1 MLFRQVLNDDLACA
15 SYVVSCGGEAV
26 VVDPRWDI
34 DEYLRLAAYHGFRIA
49 HVVET
54 HVHADHVSGRA
65 RLAAATGA
73 AIHLP
78 AGSRAAD
85 PHRVLR
91 HGDTLRV
98 GRAELAALATP
109 GHRPEHT
116 SLVVTDHARSPRP
129 AAILTGDS
137 LLVGD
142 VARPDLAVEAEAG
155 ARDLFASLR
164 QIAALGDDVE
174 VWPAHVGGSLCG
186 GGALSGRTVSTV
198 GQERHANRAFG
209 LADEAAFV
217 TRLTQTLPPRPANVA
232 HVVSLNRHPRAPSG
246 EPPALSIRD
255 VRRLM
260 VEGAVLVD
268 GRAAAAF
275 DAVHVPGAICLPAER
290 PGVGTRAGW
299 VLASR
304 PPIVTMGRDEAE
316 ARRLARLLQAVGMDD
331 VRGVLAEGIAGWRG
345 AGLGTASTPVVELGD
360 LARALDR
367 GEVALVDVRD
377 PDEWDACHVGE
388 AVHLPL
394 PTITTAALE
403 ALDRARPVVVACA
416 TGVRSAVAASLI
428 ARLGHPDVRRVA
440 HGGVAE
446 LMAIR
451 P

>member
-1 MLFRQVLNDDLACA
+1 M
-15 SYVVSCGGEAV
+15 
-26 VVDPRWDI
+26 
-34 DEYLRLAAYHGFRIA
+34 
-49 HVVET
+49 
-54 HVHADHVSGRA
+54 
-65 RLAAATGA
+65 
-73 AIHLP
+73 
-78 AGSRAAD
+78 
-85 PHRVLR
+85 
-91 HGDTLRV
+91 
-98 GRAELAALATP
+98 
-109 GHRPEHT
+109 
-116 SLVVTDHARSPRP
+116 TDHARSPRP

-198 GQERHANRAFG
+198 GQERRANRAFG

-217 TRLTQTLPPRPANVA
+217 TGLTQTLPPRPANVA

-260 VEGAVLVD
+260 VEGAVLVN
-268 GRAAAAF
+268 GRAAEAF

-367 GEVALVDVRD
+367 GEMALVDVRD

-394 PTITTAALE
+394 PSHHHGRPRGARPGPPRRRGVRHRCPQRRRREPHRPARPSRRAPRRPRRRRGADGDPAVTTAALTPRGE
-403 ALDRARPVVVACA
+403 IPPDETPVIS
-416 TGVRSAVAASLI
+416 RSEE
-428 ARLGHPDVRRVA
+428 R
-440 HGGVAE
+440 
-446 LMAIR
+446 
-451 P
+451 

>member
-15 SYVVSCGGEAV
+15 SYLISCGGEAV

-34 DEYLRLAAYHGFRIA
+34 DEYLRLAAYQGLRIA

-54 HVHADHVSGRA
+54 HVHADHVSGRG

-73 AIHLP
+73 AVHLP
-78 AGSRAAD
+78 AGCGASD

-91 HGDTLRV
+91 DGDTLRV
-98 GRAELAALATP
+98 GQVELTVLATP
-109 GHRPEHT
+109 GHRPEHI
-116 SLVVTDHARSPRP
+116 SLVLTDLARAPRP
-129 AAILTGDS
+129 AAVLTGDS

-142 VARPDLAVEAEAG
+142 VARPDLAVEADAG

-164 QIAALGDDVE
+164 RIAALGDDVE

-198 GQERHANRAFG
+198 GQERFANRTFG
-209 LADEAAFV
+209 LEDEDAFV
-217 TRLTQTLPPRPANVA
+217 AALTGTLPPRPPNVA
-232 HVVSLNRHPRAPSG
+232 HVVSRNRHLAEPPA
-246 EPPALSIRD
+246 EPPALSIREF
-255 VRRLM
+255 RRLSA
-260 VEGAVLVD
+260 EGAVLVD
-268 GRAAAAF
+268 GRPAAAF
-275 DAVHVPGAICLPAER
+275 DAVHVPGAICLPAGR

-304 PPIVTMGRDEAE
+304 PPVVTMGRDERE
-316 ARRLARLLQAVGMDD
+316 ARHLARLLQAVGIDD
-331 VRGVLAEGIAGWRG
+331 VVGVLPEGIAGWRG
-345 AGLGTASTPVVELGD
+345 AGLGVASTPVVEVDD

-377 PDEWDACHVGE
+377 HDEWDACHVGG
-388 AVHLPL
+388 ALHLPL
-394 PTITTAALE
+394 STITTAALG
-403 ALDRARPVVVACA
+403 ALDPRRPVVVACA

-440 HGGVAE
+440 RGGVPE
-446 LMAIR
+446 LAAMR

>member
-1 MLFRQVLNDDLACA
+1 M
-15 SYVVSCGGEAV
+15 
-26 VVDPRWDI
+26 
-34 DEYLRLAAYHGFRIA
+34 
-49 HVVET
+49 
-54 HVHADHVSGRA
+54 
-65 RLAAATGA
+65 
-73 AIHLP
+73 
-78 AGSRAAD
+78 
-85 PHRVLR
+85 
-91 HGDTLRV
+91 
-98 GRAELAALATP
+98 
-109 GHRPEHT
+109 
-116 SLVVTDHARSPRP
+116 TDHARSPRP

-142 VARPDLAVEAEAG
+142 VARPDLAVEAEVG
-155 ARDLFASLR
+155 ARDLFTSLR
-164 QIAALGDDVE
+164 HIATLGDDVE

-198 GQERHANRAFG
+198 GQERQANHAFG
-209 LADEAAFV
+209 VSDEAAFV
-217 TRLTQTLPPRPANVA
+217 TSLIETLPPRPANVA

-268 GRAAAAF
+268 GRPAGAF

-304 PPIVTMGRDEAE
+304 PPIITMGRDEAE
-316 ARRLARLLQAVGMDD
+316 ARRLARLLEAVGMDD

-345 AGLGTASTPVVELGD
+345 AGLGTASTPVVEVDD

-446 LMAIR
+446 LVAIR